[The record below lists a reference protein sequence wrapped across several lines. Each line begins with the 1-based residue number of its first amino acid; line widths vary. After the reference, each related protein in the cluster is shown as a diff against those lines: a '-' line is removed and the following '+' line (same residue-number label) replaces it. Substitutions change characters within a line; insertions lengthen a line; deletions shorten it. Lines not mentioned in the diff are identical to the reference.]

1 MTTSE
6 LPDLP
11 IHTISNGDWQRLD
24 SNELS
29 LIISQWNL
37 YMLQRM
43 REYCPVPGGIPVERT
58 EELKLSPSRY
68 LNRYL
73 AGGMTWPS

>member
-1 MTTSE
+1 MTASE

-43 REYCPVPGGIPVERT
+43 WEYCPVPDGIPAERT
-58 EELKLSPSRY
+58 EQLNLSLSRY

-73 AGGMTWPS
+73 AGGMKWPS